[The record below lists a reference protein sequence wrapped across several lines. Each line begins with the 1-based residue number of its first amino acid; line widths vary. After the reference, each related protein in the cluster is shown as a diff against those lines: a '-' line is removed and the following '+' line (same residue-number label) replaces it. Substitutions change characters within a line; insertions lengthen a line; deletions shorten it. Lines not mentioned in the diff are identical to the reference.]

1 LSLYSKKTHICVIK
15 RNFKCVCGIE
25 VGIKELTKILR
36 ATVALVVAV
45 AAVII
50 VVADALN
57 CLAN

>member
-1 LSLYSKKTHICVIK
+1 VSC
-15 RNFKCVCGIE
+15 
-25 VGIKELTKILR
+25 R
-36 ATVALVVAV
+36 ALLHFVYGPCLLLQPPVALVVAV